1 MDKTKVEKRK
11 EKSLCLR
18 RSSGNLWGAGGL
30 HPPRVVAHASLPPPT
45 FARLPLPAPIHW
57 LLKYFPIHC
66 NTSTRSASP
75 LLIPLFKLTF
85 QPLDVYAFMI
95 YWPVQP
101 PGGVD
106 PNAHQRSEQVPQG
119 QFPIQHLQL
128 YASRYPTISNK
139 LCNDSGFGGKLFYKS
154 FLL

>member
-1 MDKTKVEKRK
+1 MFYIKWFDLFV
-11 EKSLCLR
+11 
-18 RSSGNLWGAGGL
+18 
-30 HPPRVVAHASLPPPT
+30 
-45 FARLPLPAPIHW
+45 
-57 LLKYFPIHC
+57 YFNDIYIIDSRGSC
-66 NTSTRSASP
+66 EDYSN
-75 LLIPLFKLTF
+75 IPLETLGIKQVTYHLFIR
-85 QPLDVYAFMI
+85 LDVLSFLSLHSSSSSCPCLILTFMI

-128 YASRYPTISNK
+128 YASRYPTISK
-139 LCNDSGFGGKLFYKS
+139 RLSNDFGFGGKLFYKS